1 MTPSL
6 PPSPET
12 GRIEGGVHR
21 LPVRVYYEDTDAGG
35 IVYHANHLKFAER
48 ARTEML
54 RCLGLDHGAMR
65 ERFGLAFAVR
75 RCRVDYLAPAR
86 LDDALLI
93 ETRLVRLGGASLDLE
108 QRVIGAARLG
118 EQRVTGAA
126 RLGEQRV
133 TSAARLGEQRVTSA
147 ARLLVR
153 LELRLVLLSTGL
165 RVARLPAEL
174 NGALAALAKAAEP

>member
-1 MTPSL
+1 M
-6 PPSPET
+6 PPSPPTPET

-21 LPVRVYYEDTDAGG
+21 LPLRVYYEDTDAGG

-54 RCLGLDHGAMR
+54 RCIGLDHGAMR

-93 ETRLVRLGGASLDLE
+93 ETRLARLGGASLDLE
-108 QRVIGAARLG
+108 QRVI
-118 EQRVTGAA
+118 
-126 RLGEQRV
+126 
-133 TSAARLGEQRVTSA
+133 SA

-153 LELRLVLLSTGL
+153 LELRLVLLSAGL

-174 NGALAALAKAAEP
+174 NGALAALVEAAGP